1 MPALNRRP
9 PRTGR
14 ILGHGLLRL
23 VAWIVA
29 AGCAS
34 PVPSARARDVR
45 VATYNVLDGTG
56 EAGSLEYL
64 ALQAVLARMDADV
77 VCFQELRATSFAA
90 WSNLASE
97 LGYPYAAIS
106 GNGPFSGSLYN
117 GYFSRFPIRS
127 TSNVDSPPGAVELTR
142 FPFRAVIDV
151 PDAQR
156 PLVLWTMHHKSSAT
170 SIDKFRRAI
179 EAYRIVQ
186 DVDAYLAANPDHV
199 EYVLTGDMNDDVRD
213 SQTPAQFASQPAGAP
228 GGFVLGADVAFP
240 VAYATF
246 PADRYAAAG
255 YGFARVPACWEGTAT
270 PITRPASS
278 RQLDYVFLSPA
289 LVESPLGAPQ
299 GEVYYSDWDLGGGL
313 PKRGAPLPGGTSA
326 AASDH
331 LPIFVD
337 IQMADYSSVLPG
349 AGFVSAGEE
358 GGPFDPEYKTY
369 TLTETNSSA
378 STWSVEADAPWL
390 SVDPESLVLE
400 PFAPQEVDVFL
411 NGNAAALPPGVYVGN
426 VHFRNET
433 ADLLETRGA
442 TLTVRDPLAVWPET
456 GLVAD
461 GIVGGPFSPAET
473 TYVVTNKGAGS
484 VSFSATATGNWVS
497 VVPASWTLAGGESVA
512 VTVGLNAN
520 ANDLPIGDFTDAV
533 VFSNHLTG
541 LVHARP
547 VSLAIAGTLCDAVDR
562 CDLAWTTGGD
572 APWRH
577 QTTNTFDGT
586 DAARSGPIASSQE
599 TWLETVVTGP
609 VQVGFRWQVSSRTNT
624 HLLRFLDNGAARGQ
638 ISGEVPW
645 TLQTYEIAA
654 GVHTLRWAYA
664 TSSTAP
670 VGANAGG
677 VDQVTLDYL
686 AVSPASSWFAS
697 GEPGGPFSPTSRTYV
712 VTNSG
717 SESLSWSA
725 APDVD
730 WILPATAGGE
740 LAPGA
745 SASVVFALDAGA
757 APPAQGTHPATI
769 LFSNQTSGIVLER
782 AVVLSTMGAL
792 CEAVEGCD
800 FVWTTG
806 GHTNWFRQ
814 TTNTADGVDAAQSGR
829 LSANQQT
836 WIETTVTGP
845 AMLRFQWRAS
855 SRSTHYLRFQLDG
868 TNRASISGITSWMQQ
883 TQAIAAGTH
892 VLRWVFT
899 NSSTAAQNAN
909 AGWLDQVALDTL
921 TVSPANAWYAS
932 GPAGGAFAPE
942 MRSYVLTNSGVAP
955 LSWTAAAN
963 VAWLDLDPAAG
974 ELPPGAGIEVEAA
987 LNANADLL
995 PAGLASGTIVFS
1007 NRTAGGA
1014 SERAALL
1021 DTRGR
1026 LCDAVDSCALDW
1038 SAGGHAPWFFQT
1050 AQTTD
1055 GVDAAQSGPLASNQ
1069 QSWLE
1074 AAIDGPVQIAF
1085 HWRTSSLT
1093 NSHYLRFWADGA
1105 AQGLLSGETGWSRR
1119 TYEVPPG
1126 RHILR
1131 WTFTNNAAA
1140 PAGANAAWIDAVS
1153 LDYLSALPMDVW
1165 TNVGPPGGPFDPGTR
1180 TYVLTNSG
1188 TETLSWSAAPSADW
1202 ITVQPAEGDIEPG
1215 EGVAVEMS
1223 LNGNANVLGLGTWW
1237 STVVFSNRT
1246 TGFSFQRYAVLAVQD
1261 WLQITPSSSVSHT
1274 GYVGGPYVPAASTFV
1289 LSNGSPAG
1297 LAWSVLVRTNGYAIT
1312 TRTNWIAPEPA
1323 AGGIDPGAVQNVV
1336 VSFNEN
1342 TDGLSVGTHYVRL
1355 TFTNETSGL
1364 TQERY
1369 LYLTLQEPLAVT
1381 GPGWSAAGPVGGPF
1395 APTSA
1400 VYVLTNR
1407 SSTAQSWGVSSDA
1420 AWIALGSAGGTL
1432 ASSSSVAVAA
1442 QFNAQAAALPAGF
1455 HSAALVFSNQTLGS
1469 VMTQT
1474 VSLAVGIE
1482 FCDAVEACGSSWTF
1496 GGDAPWAYQTN
1507 VTRDGLDAAA
1517 SGILADSRESW
1528 MQTTVAGPG
1537 TLSFWWKVSSESG
1550 WDYLEFWIDGV
1561 LTNRISG
1568 EVDWQQQTFA
1578 LASGAHALRW
1588 RYAKDDSAVAG
1599 GDCGWVDL
1607 VAWAATRTAMGV
1619 PISWYERYGLAPGA
1633 AETWDDLDWR
1643 PAASGDPNWFQYVSG
1658 LTPTNSADAFRILDI
1673 QQNGGQP
1680 TRLEWWGGTNGP
1692 TAPYVVQ
1699 SAPLLEPSAWE
1710 PIGASPRAAGVNVW
1724 TGAPPAGSGRYYRIL
1739 AVPDP

>member
-1 MPALNRRP
+1 MA
-9 PRTGR
+9 
-14 ILGHGLLRL
+14 
-23 VAWIVA
+23 AWYAWVL
-29 AGCAS
+29 
-34 PVPSARARDVR
+34 PSADAREVR
-45 VATYNVLDGTG
+45 VATYNILDGTG
-56 EAGSLEYL
+56 DAGSVEYL
-64 ALQAVLARMDADV
+64 ALQAILARMDADV

-106 GNGPFSGSLYN
+106 GNGPFSGSLFS
-117 GYFSRFPIRS
+117 GYYSRFPIRS
-127 TSNVDSPPGAVELTR
+127 TYNVDSPPGAVELTR

-156 PLVLWTMHHKSSAT
+156 PLVLWTMHHKSSADG
-170 SIDKFRRAI
+170 IDKFRRAI

-199 EYVLTGDMNDDVRD
+199 EYVLTGDMNDDIRD
-213 SQTPAQFASQPAGAP
+213 SQTPAQYASQPSGAP
-228 GGFVLGADVAFP
+228 GGFVLGADVVFP

-246 PADRYAAAG
+246 PVDRYAAAG
-255 YGFARVPACWEGTAT
+255 AGFLPVPACWEGTAT

-289 LVESPLGAPQ
+289 LVNSPLGPPQ

-337 IQMADYSSVLPG
+337 IQMADYSAVLPG

-358 GGPFDPEYKTY
+358 GGPFDPESQIF
-369 TLTETNSSA
+369 TLTETNSFST
-378 STWSVEADAPWL
+378 TWSVEADVPWL
-390 SVDPESLVLE
+390 SVDPVSLALE
-400 PFAPQEVDVFL
+400 PFAPQEVDVFV
-411 NGNAAALPPGVYVGN
+411 NENAAALPPGVYTGN
-426 VHFRNET
+426 VHFWNET
-433 ADLLETRGA
+433 TDLLETRSA
-442 TLTVRDPLAVWPET
+442 ILTVRDPLAVWPEE
-456 GLVAD
+456 GLAAD

-484 VSFSATATGNWVS
+484 VSFSATASENWVS
-497 VVPASWTLAGGESVA
+497 VVPSSWTLAGGESVA

-520 ANDLPIGDFTDAV
+520 ANDLPIGNFTDAV
-533 VFSNHLTG
+533 VVSNQMTG
-541 LVHARP
+541 LVHVRP

-577 QTTNTFDGT
+577 QTTNTADGV
-586 DAARSGPIASSQE
+586 DAARSGPIASSQQ

-670 VGANAGG
+670 LGANAGG

-730 WILPATAGGE
+730 WILPASAGGE

-745 SASVVFALDAGA
+745 STSIAFSIDVGA
-757 APPAQGTHPATI
+757 APLAQGTYPAT
-769 LFSNQTSGIVLER
+769 LVFSNLTTGIVLER
-782 AVVLSTMGAL
+782 PVALSTMGAL

-814 TTNTADGVDAAQSGR
+814 ATNTADGVDAAQSGR

-845 AMLRFQWRAS
+845 AVLRFQWRAS
-855 SRSTHYLRFQLDG
+855 SRSTHYLRFQVDG
-868 TNRASISGITSWMQQ
+868 TNQASISGVTSWMQQ
-883 TQAIAAGTH
+883 TQAIAAGAH

-899 NSSTAAQNAN
+899 NNAAAAQNAN

-921 TVSPANAWYAS
+921 VVSPSNAWYAS
-932 GPAGGAFAPE
+932 GPAGGPFAPE
-942 MRSYVLTNSGVAP
+942 VRNYVLTNSGGAS

-963 VAWLDLDPAAG
+963 VDWLDLDPASG
-974 ELPPGAGIEVEAA
+974 ELPPGGGIEVEVA

-995 PAGLASGTIVFS
+995 PAGLSSGTIVFS
-1007 NRTAGGA
+1007 NLTAGGA
-1014 SERAALL
+1014 SEHAALL
-1021 DTRGR
+1021 DTRGS
-1026 LCDAVDSCALDW
+1026 LCEAVDFCGLDW
-1038 SAGGHAPWFFQT
+1038 SAGGHGPWFFQT
-1050 AQTTD
+1050 AYSTD
-1055 GVDAAQSGPLASNQ
+1055 GVDAAQSGPLTTNQ

-1074 AAIDGPVQIAF
+1074 TAIEGPVQLSF
-1085 HWRTSSLT
+1085 HWRASSLT
-1093 NSHYLRFWADGA
+1093 NSHYARFWADGGVQA
-1105 AQGLLSGETGWSRR
+1105 SISGETGWLRR
-1119 TYEVPPG
+1119 SYEVPAG

-1140 PAGANAAWIDAVS
+1140 SAGANAAWIDAVS
-1153 LDYLSALPMDVW
+1153 LDYLSALPMDLW
-1165 TNVGPPGGPFDPGTR
+1165 SATGPPGGPFSPGTR
-1180 TYVLTNSG
+1180 TCALTNSG
-1188 TETLSWSAAPSADW
+1188 SQTLSWYATPSANW
-1202 ITVQPAEGDIEPG
+1202 ITVEPASGDIEPG
-1215 EGVAVEMS
+1215 EGLNVEMTI
-1223 LNGNANVLGLGTWW
+1223 NTNANAFGLGTR
-1237 STVVFSNRT
+1237 SATVAFSNLT
-1246 TGFSFQRYAVLAVQD
+1246 TGVSFLRTASLTVLDA
-1261 WLQITPSSSVSHT
+1261 LAILPSVATHT
-1274 GYVGGPYVPAASTFV
+1274 GFVGGPYSPATRTFV
-1289 LSNGSPAG
+1289 LSNGSPAA
-1297 LAWSVLVRTNGYAIT
+1297 LAWSVLVRTNGYAAT
-1312 TRTNWIAPEPA
+1312 TRTNWITPEPA
-1323 AGGIDPGAVQNVV
+1323 GGSLEPGAVQNVV
-1336 VSFNEN
+1336 VSFTEN
-1342 TDGLSVGTHYVRL
+1342 ANGLSAATHYARL
-1355 TFTNETSGL
+1355 SFSNETSGL
-1364 TQERY
+1364 AQECY
-1369 LYLTLQEPLAVT
+1369 LYLTLQEPLAVA
-1381 GPGWSAAGPVGGPF
+1381 GSAWTASGPVGGPF

-1407 SSTAQSWGVSSDA
+1407 SPVAQSWTASSGAD
-1420 AWIALGSAGGTL
+1420 WIALGSAGGTL

-1455 HSAALVFSNQTLGS
+1455 YSAALIFSNQTQGS
-1469 VMTQT
+1469 VMTQAVT
-1474 VSLAVGIE
+1474 LAVGIE
-1482 FCDAVEACGSSWTF
+1482 FCDAVEACGASWTF
-1496 GGDAPWAYQTN
+1496 GGAAPWLYQTN
-1507 VTRDGLDAAA
+1507 VAHDGLDAAA
-1517 SGILADSRESW
+1517 SGAITNSQESW
-1528 MQTTVAGPG
+1528 MQTSVAGPG
-1537 TLSFWWKVSSESG
+1537 MLSFWWKVSSESG

-1561 LTNRISG
+1561 LTNAVSG
-1568 EVDWQQQTFA
+1568 EADWQQQTYA
-1578 LASGAHALRW
+1578 LASGVHVLRW
-1588 RYAKDDSAVAG
+1588 RYAKDASAIAG
-1599 GDCGWVDL
+1599 SDRGWVDL
-1607 VAWAATRTAMGV
+1607 VAWSAARTAMGV
-1619 PISWYERYGLAPGA
+1619 PISWYERFGIAPGA
-1633 AETWDDLDWR
+1633 EETWDDLDWR
-1643 PAASGDPNWFQYVSG
+1643 PAAAGDPNWFQYVAG

-1673 QQNGGQP
+1673 QQTNGQP

-1692 TAPYVVQ
+1692 AAPYVVQ
-1699 SAPLLEPSAWE
+1699 SAPVLDPSAWE
-1710 PIGASPRAAGVNVW
+1710 PVGASPRATGLNVW
-1724 TGAPPAGSGRYYRIL
+1724 TNAPPADGARYFRIL
-1739 AVPDP
+1739 AEPD